1 MDQIFRVAIHHDNDC
16 GYIEYNPV
24 TKKVKVALENLT
36 KRDAIAA
43 FLNSP
48 QVIPAA
54 GSTLR
59 DFKSLSFVP
68 IENLTALKLALTHL
82 WRHTG
87 VLVDWSRPV
96 SVR

>member
-1 MDQIFRVAIHHDNDC
+1 MEQVFRVAIHHDNDC
-16 GYIEYNPV
+16 GYIEYDLS
-24 TKKVKVALENLT
+24 TKNVKVALDDLN

-48 QVIPAA
+48 QVIPSA

-68 IENLTALKLALTHL
+68 AEDLAALKLALTHL
-82 WRHTG
+82 WKHTG

-96 SVR
+96 RIG